1 MLFRSRVLLDAV
13 REQAAARGFQP
24 KPRPAP
30 AKAKDVDSPFT
41 PVLKEAVKGYEQFVR
56 VSGEAKVAPTA
67 CKLPPTLARLSTAEK
82 EHGQKLYLLYARMA
96 DNLDYVKKGEPAQVG
111 QTLVKESW
119 QCVDGPQKG
128 PTEASKRYQ
137 FGAPVRREGDQ
148 VSHAGAFHGLFVMH
162 KLAPTTPD
170 TDQGWIYGTID
181 RDGIVTA
188 VGQVASCMKCHQE
201 APEDRRFGMQ

>member
-1 MLFRSRVLLDAV
+1 MLLDAV

-30 AKAKDVDSPFT
+30 VKAKDVESPFT
-41 PVLKEAVKGYEQFVR
+41 PVLKDAVKGYEQFVR
-56 VSGEAKVAPTA
+56 VTGEAKVAPTD
-67 CKLPPTLARLSTAEK
+67 CRLPPTVARLSTAEK
-82 EHGQKLYLLYARMA
+82 EHGQKLYLLYARQA
-96 DNLDYVKKGEPAQVG
+96 EGREYVKPGEPAAVG

-119 QCVDGPQKG
+119 QCVEGPQKG
-128 PTEASKRYQ
+128 PTEAGKRYE
-137 FGAPVRREGDQ
+137 FGAPILRDGDKQ
-148 VSHAGAFHGLFVMH
+148 FHAGAFHGLFVMH

-188 VGQVASCMKCHQE
+188 VGKVASCMQCHQD
-201 APEDRRFGMQ
+201 ATEDRRFGLR